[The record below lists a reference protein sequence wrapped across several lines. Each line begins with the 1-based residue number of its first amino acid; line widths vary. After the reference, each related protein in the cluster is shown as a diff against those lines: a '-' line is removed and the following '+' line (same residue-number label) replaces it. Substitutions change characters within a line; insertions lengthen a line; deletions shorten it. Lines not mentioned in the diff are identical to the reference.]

1 MDAVILNYRAGRLQQ
16 FASTMRDRFTAVKG
30 KYEIVFTGDGWREDS
45 VNVFRGN
52 GRGWDLIM
60 LFIIRWI
67 VMARRENEDLSIL
80 IRPTDRRACRRSH
93 EDGDLGHRPHGWHR
107 RRSPRSGGRQRQG
120 RRADDQTQA
129 LIEITSFQGYLH
141 LWIRI
146 ITEAST
152 PTGADGF

>member
-16 FASTMRDRFTAVKG
+16 FASAMRSRFTAVKG

-67 VMARRENEDLSIL
+67 VMTRRENEDLSIL
-80 IRPTDRRACRRSH
+80 IRPTDRRACN
-93 EDGDLGHRPHGWHR
+93 E
-107 RRSPRSGGRQRQG
+107 
-120 RRADDQTQA
+120 
-129 LIEITSFQGYLH
+129 
-141 LWIRI
+141 
-146 ITEAST
+146 
-152 PTGADGF
+152 